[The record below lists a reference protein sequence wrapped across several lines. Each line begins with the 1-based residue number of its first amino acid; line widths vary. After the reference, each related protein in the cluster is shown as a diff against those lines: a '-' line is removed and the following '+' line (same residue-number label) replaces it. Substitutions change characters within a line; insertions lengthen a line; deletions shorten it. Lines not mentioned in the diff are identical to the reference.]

1 MTGDID
7 IYTAPRFR
15 DELLAAI
22 EDGAAELCIDLAG
35 VEFMDSTGLTVLISA
50 AKRLNASGGR
60 LVLAAPS
67 RPVIKLL
74 AITGLNQVFT
84 IVVAAGAARR
94 RAAAAAAARSQP
106 DAAAERCDGRVSESL
121 AALRRLRAYHRS
133 ASPEPGAV
141 RHGRGVRES

>member
-1 MTGDID
+1 MGQFASERALMDDKVCLVTVTGEID

-22 EDGAAELCIDLAG
+22 EDGAAEICIDLAG
-35 VEFMDSTGLTVLISA
+35 IEFMDSTGLTVLISA

-67 RPVIKLL
+67 RPVVKLL

-84 IVVAAGAARR
+84 VVSRPERR
-94 RAAAAAAARSQP
+94 
-106 DAAAERCDGRVSESL
+106 DK
-121 AALRRLRAYHRS
+121 
-133 ASPEPGAV
+133 ASPQKPLAEAA
-141 RHGRGVRES
+141 

>member
-1 MTGDID
+1 MGEFASERVPVDDRTWLVSVTGDID

-22 EDGAAELCIDLAG
+22 EDGAAELCIDLAA

-84 IVVAAGAARR
+84 IVSRPSPRDGGAPRQPLAEAA
-94 RAAAAAAARSQP
+94 
-106 DAAAERCDGRVSESL
+106 
-121 AALRRLRAYHRS
+121 
-133 ASPEPGAV
+133 
-141 RHGRGVRES
+141 